1 MAFCLVC
8 GIILFIGFIFCQG
21 WPLFPGSPM
30 ASLVNLLPRVALL
43 LAVAFP
49 ASAATLEVLMH
60 LADGRPVADAVVTLQ
75 GPAGV
80 PTGVPRA
87 DMDQRGQRFAPHV
100 LAVHTGTQVR
110 FPNSDNIRHQ
120 VYSFSAAKRFELRLY
135 EGTPTEPLLFD
146 KPGVVVLGCNIHDW
160 MLGYIY
166 VTDDPRFGVSDAQG
180 RVRLEQLPPGDYHA
194 TLWHPQLAD
203 MQPVD
208 GGTLHVPAAGLSH
221 RVVLSL
227 EPVSEDLPPTP
238 TAFGDA
244 FNRAARETAQ

>member
-1 MAFCLVC
+1 MPRLAALLAHFLRIDH
-8 GIILFIGFIFCQG
+8 GSDFP
-21 WPLFPGSPM
+21 PLSR
-30 ASLVNLLPRVALL
+30 AALL
-43 LAVAFP
+43 LAAAGP
-49 ASAATLEVLMH
+49 ASAATLEVAAYQ
-60 LADGRPVADAVVTLQ
+60 ADGRPVADAVVTLR
-75 GPAGV
+75 GPADAPQGV
-80 PTGVPRA
+80 LKA

-135 EGTPTEPLLFD
+135 EGTPTDPLLFD

-180 RVRLEQLPPGDYHA
+180 RVHLEHLPAGDYHL

-203 MQPVD
+203 RQPLD
-208 GGTLHVPAAGLSH
+208 GGTLHIRGRPQPPRCVEPGTCACGLTAGTQRLWRCLQSS
-221 RVVLSL
+221 R
-227 EPVSEDLPPTP
+227 P
-238 TAFGDA
+238 
-244 FNRAARETAQ
+244 

>member
-1 MAFCLVC
+1 MARC
-8 GIILFIGFIFCQG
+8 
-21 WPLFPGSPM
+21 
-30 ASLVNLLPRVALL
+30 VNLLSRMMLL
-43 LAVAFP
+43 LAAAAPV
-49 ASAATLEVLMH
+49 SAATLEVLVQQ
-60 LADGRPVADAVVTLQ
+60 ADGSPVSDAVVTLQ
-75 GPAGV
+75 GPAAV
-80 PTGVPRA
+80 AAVAPKA
-87 DMDQRGQRFAPHV
+87 EMDQRGQRFAPHV

-135 EGTPTEPLLFD
+135 EGTPTAPLLFD

-166 VTDDPRFGVSDAQG
+166 VTDDPHFGVSDAQG
-180 RVRLEQLPPGDYHA
+180 RVRLEPLAPGDYHA

-203 MQPVD
+203 MQPLD
-208 GGTLHVPAAGLSH
+208 GGTLHIPAAGLSH
-221 RVVLSL
+221 RVQLTL
-227 EPVSEDLPPTP
+227 QPALADLPPAP